1 MKKQVITM
9 LMAGILAGSTMQGVF
24 AEESILIAPAP
35 TDDITVI
42 APAPT
47 ESEDIVGVPEITVDG
62 EKLDLSKLNVSQYMY
77 TENEN
82 TLVPLRVIAEKMGYT
97 VLWDD
102 KEKEV
107 KVGNDEWEV
116 VFNIGVD
123 SYYGVTKIKDA
134 VGMTGPQSYGVLP
147 KLADN
152 TTYVPAKMFEL
163 MGYEFSS
170 VGQFASFTKAGT
182 KEDNVQLPNPIKE
195 YNTLDEAKKAVVFK
209 ALVPG
214 AMPEGYTLSWVSTI
228 NDELFQISY
237 KNGDNEILYR
247 TAEGTEDISG
257 DCNVYDVCET
267 ENINSNEVTL
277 KGDGKTVY
285 TAVWSEDESAY
296 SLNSQKG
303 LSKDTFIE
311 IIKNTDYT
319 ENTSQE

>member
-1 MKKQVITM
+1 MKKQAVTM
-9 LMAGILAGSTMQGVF
+9 LMASILAGSTMQGVF
-24 AEESILIAPAP
+24 AEEPILIAPAP

-47 ESEDIVGVPEITVDG
+47 ESEDIVGVREITVDG

-102 KEKEV
+102 KDKEV

-257 DCNVYDVCET
+257 DYNVYKNEKSLKIAGIDVTIKGNEGVAKAT
-267 ENINSNEVTL
+267 WTKDGLTYSIYADKEISEQDITNIIAS
-277 KGDGKTVY
+277 
-285 TAVWSEDESAY
+285 
-296 SLNSQKG
+296 
-303 LSKDTFIE
+303 IR
-311 IIKNTDYT
+311 
-319 ENTSQE
+319 

>member
-24 AEESILIAPAP
+24 AEEPILIAPAP

-147 KLADN
+147 KIADN

-209 ALVPG
+209 ALVPD

-228 NDELFQISY
+228 NDEIFQISY
-237 KNGDNEILYR
+237 KNGDSEILYR
-247 TAEGTEDISG
+247 TAEGAE
-257 DCNVYDVCET
+257 
-267 ENINSNEVTL
+267 
-277 KGDGKTVY
+277 
-285 TAVWSEDESAY
+285 
-296 SLNSQKG
+296 
-303 LSKDTFIE
+303 DTFIE

>member
-1 MKKQVITM
+1 MKKQAVTM
-9 LMAGILAGSTMQGVF
+9 LMAGILAGGTMHGVF
-24 AEESILIAPAP
+24 AEEPILIAPAP
-35 TDDITVI
+35 TDDIMVI
-42 APAPT
+42 APAPADN
-47 ESEDIVGVPEITVDG
+47 EYIEGVPEITVDG
-62 EKLDLSKLNVSQYMY
+62 EKLDLSKLNVSHYMY

-97 VLWDD
+97 VSWDD

-134 VGMTGPQSYGVLP
+134 VGMTAPQSYGVLP
-147 KLADN
+147 KIADN

-182 KEDNVQLPNPIKE
+182 KEEESVQIPNPIKE
-195 YNTLDEAKKAVVFK
+195 YNTVDEAKKAVAFTV
-209 ALVPG
+209 LMPD
-214 AMPEGYTLSWVSTI
+214 AMPEGYVFAGVSTI

-247 TAEGTEDISG
+247 TAEGAEDISG
-257 DCNVYDVCET
+257 DYNVYEVCET
-267 ENINSNEVTL
+267 EIVNSDEVKL

-285 TAVWSEDESAY
+285 TAVWSEGESAY
-296 SLNSQKG
+296 SLNSQNG

-311 IIKNTDYT
+311 IIKSTDT
-319 ENTSQE
+319 VQE

>member
-24 AEESILIAPAP
+24 AEEPILIAPAP

-42 APAPT
+42 APAPA

-102 KEKEV
+102 KDKEV

-147 KLADN
+147 KIADN

-182 KEDNVQLPNPIKE
+182 KEDNVQLPSPIKE

-257 DCNVYDVCET
+257 DYNVYKNEKSLKIAGIDVTIKGNEGAAKAT
-267 ENINSNEVTL
+267 WTKDGLTYSIYADKEISEQDITNIIAS
-277 KGDGKTVY
+277 
-285 TAVWSEDESAY
+285 
-296 SLNSQKG
+296 
-303 LSKDTFIE
+303 IR
-311 IIKNTDYT
+311 
-319 ENTSQE
+319 

>member
-1 MKKQVITM
+1 MKKQAVTM
-9 LMAGILAGSTMQGVF
+9 LMAGILAGGTMQGVF
-24 AEESILIAPAP
+24 AEEPILIAPAP

-82 TLVPLRVIAEKMGYT
+82 TLVPIRVIAEKMGYT
-97 VLWDD
+97 VSWDD

-134 VGMTGPQSYGVLP
+134 VGMTAPQSYGVLP
-147 KLADN
+147 KIADN

-182 KEDNVQLPNPIKE
+182 KEEESVQIPNPIKE
-195 YNTLDEAKKAVVFK
+195 YNTVDEAKKAVAFTV
-209 ALVPG
+209 LMPD
-214 AMPEGYTLSWVSTI
+214 AMPEGYVFAGVSTI

-247 TAEGTEDISG
+247 TAEGAEDISG
-257 DCNVYDVCET
+257 DYNVYKNEKSLKIAGIDVT
-267 ENINSNEVTL
+267 IKGNEGAA
-277 KGDGKTVY
+277 K
-285 TAVWSEDESAY
+285 AVWTKDGLTYSIYADKEISEQDIT
-296 SLNSQKG
+296 N
-303 LSKDTFIE
+303 
-311 IIKNTDYT
+311 IIA
-319 ENTSQE
+319 SIR

>member
-1 MKKQVITM
+1 
-9 LMAGILAGSTMQGVF
+9 MQGVF
-24 AEESILIAPAP
+24 AEEPILIAPAP

-42 APAPT
+42 APAPA

-102 KEKEV
+102 KDKEV

-147 KLADN
+147 KIADN

-257 DCNVYDVCET
+257 DYNVYKNEKSLKIAGIDVTIKGNEGVAKAT
-267 ENINSNEVTL
+267 WTKDGLTYSIYADKEISEQDITNIIAS
-277 KGDGKTVY
+277 
-285 TAVWSEDESAY
+285 
-296 SLNSQKG
+296 
-303 LSKDTFIE
+303 IR
-311 IIKNTDYT
+311 
-319 ENTSQE
+319 

>member
-9 LMAGILAGSTMQGVF
+9 LMAGILAGGTMQGVF
-24 AEESILIAPAP
+24 AEEPILIAPAP
-35 TDDITVI
+35 TDDIMVI
-42 APAPT
+42 APAPA

-77 TENEN
+77 TESEN

-97 VLWDD
+97 VSWDD
-102 KEKEV
+102 KDKEV

-147 KLADN
+147 KIADN

-195 YNTLDEAKKAVVFK
+195 YNTLDEAKKAVAFTV
-209 ALVPG
+209 LMPD
-214 AMPEGYTLSWVSTI
+214 AMPEGYVFAGVSTI

-257 DCNVYDVCET
+257 DYNVYKNEKSLKIAGIDVTIKGNEGVAKAT
-267 ENINSNEVTL
+267 WTKDGLTYSIYADKEISEQDITNIIAS
-277 KGDGKTVY
+277 
-285 TAVWSEDESAY
+285 
-296 SLNSQKG
+296 
-303 LSKDTFIE
+303 IR
-311 IIKNTDYT
+311 
-319 ENTSQE
+319 

>member
-1 MKKQVITM
+1 MKKQAVTM
-9 LMAGILAGSTMQGVF
+9 LMAGILAGGTMQGVF
-24 AEESILIAPAP
+24 AEEPILIAPAP

-42 APAPT
+42 APAPA

-102 KEKEV
+102 KDKEV

-147 KLADN
+147 KIADN

-170 VGQFASFTKAGT
+170 VGQFASFTKAGS
-182 KEDNVQLPNPIKE
+182 KEEESVQIPNPIKE
-195 YNTLDEAKKAVVFK
+195 YNTVDKAKKAVAFTV
-209 ALVPG
+209 LMPD
-214 AMPEGYTLSWVSTI
+214 AMPEGYVFAGVSTI

-237 KNGDNEILYR
+237 KNGDSEILYR

-257 DCNVYDVCET
+257 DYNVYKNEKSLKIAGIDVTIKGNEGVAKAT
-267 ENINSNEVTL
+267 WTKDGLTYSIYADKEISEQDITNIIAS
-277 KGDGKTVY
+277 
-285 TAVWSEDESAY
+285 
-296 SLNSQKG
+296 
-303 LSKDTFIE
+303 IR
-311 IIKNTDYT
+311 
-319 ENTSQE
+319 

>member
-1 MKKQVITM
+1 MKKQAVTM
-9 LMAGILAGSTMQGVF
+9 LMAGILAGGTMQGVF
-24 AEESILIAPAP
+24 AEEPMLIAPAP
-35 TDDITVI
+35 TDDIMVI

-97 VLWDD
+97 VSWDD

-116 VFNIGVD
+116 VFNIGID

-147 KLADN
+147 KIADN

-257 DCNVYDVCET
+257 DYNVYKNEKSLQIAGIDVTIKGKEGVAKAT
-267 ENINSNEVTL
+267 WTKDGLTYSIYADKEISEQDITNIIAS
-277 KGDGKTVY
+277 
-285 TAVWSEDESAY
+285 
-296 SLNSQKG
+296 
-303 LSKDTFIE
+303 IR
-311 IIKNTDYT
+311 
-319 ENTSQE
+319 

>member
-1 MKKQVITM
+1 MKKQAVTM
-9 LMAGILAGSTMQGVF
+9 LMAGILAGGTMQGVF
-24 AEESILIAPAP
+24 AEEPILIAPAP

-42 APAPT
+42 APAPA

-102 KEKEV
+102 KDKEV

-147 KLADN
+147 KIADN

-257 DCNVYDVCET
+257 DYNVYKNEKSLKIAGIDVTIKGNEGVAKAT
-267 ENINSNEVTL
+267 WTKDGLTYSIYADKEISEQDITNIIAS
-277 KGDGKTVY
+277 
-285 TAVWSEDESAY
+285 
-296 SLNSQKG
+296 
-303 LSKDTFIE
+303 IR
-311 IIKNTDYT
+311 
-319 ENTSQE
+319 

>member
-1 MKKQVITM
+1 MKKQAVTI

-24 AEESILIAPAP
+24 AEEPMLIAPAP
-35 TDDITVI
+35 T
-42 APAPT
+42 
-47 ESEDIVGVPEITVDG
+47 ENEDIIGVPEITVDG
-62 EKLDLSKLNVSQYMY
+62 EKLDLSKLNVSHYMY

-97 VLWDD
+97 VSWDD
-102 KEKEV
+102 KDKEV

-134 VGMTGPQSYGVLP
+134 VGMTAPQSYGVLP

-170 VGQFASFTKAGT
+170 VGQFANFTKAGT
-182 KEDNVQLPNPIKE
+182 KEDNVQIPNPIKE
-195 YNTLDEAKKAVVFK
+195 YNTVDEAKKAVAFK
-209 ALVPG
+209 VLVPEI
-214 AMPEGYTLSWVSTI
+214 MPEGYTLSWVSTI

-257 DCNVYDVCET
+257 DYNVYDVCEA
-267 ENINSNEVTL
+267 ENVNSNEVTL
-277 KGDGKTVY
+277 KGDGKMVY
-285 TAVWSEDESAY
+285 TAVWSEGESAY

-311 IIKNTDYT
+311 IIKSTDYT

>member
-24 AEESILIAPAP
+24 AEEPILIAPAP
-35 TDDITVI
+35 TDDIMVI
-42 APAPT
+42 APAPA

-97 VLWDD
+97 VSWDD

-147 KLADN
+147 KIADN

-182 KEDNVQLPNPIKE
+182 KEDNVQLPSPIKE
-195 YNTLDEAKKAVVFK
+195 YNTVDEAKKAVVFK

-237 KNGDNEILYR
+237 KNGDNAILYR
-247 TAEGTEDISG
+247 TAEGAEDISG
-257 DCNVYDVCET
+257 DYNVYKNEKSLKIAGIDVTIKGNEGAAKAT
-267 ENINSNEVTL
+267 WTKDGLTYSIYADKEISEQDITNIIAS
-277 KGDGKTVY
+277 
-285 TAVWSEDESAY
+285 
-296 SLNSQKG
+296 
-303 LSKDTFIE
+303 IR
-311 IIKNTDYT
+311 
-319 ENTSQE
+319 

>member
-24 AEESILIAPAP
+24 AEEPILIAPAP

-42 APAPT
+42 APAPA

-97 VLWDD
+97 VSWDD

-123 SYYGVTKIKDA
+123 SYYGVTKIKDT

-170 VGQFASFTKAGT
+170 VGQFASFTKAGI

-237 KNGDNEILYR
+237 KNGDSEILYR

-257 DCNVYDVCET
+257 DYNVYKNEKSLKIAGIDVTIKGNEGAAKAT
-267 ENINSNEVTL
+267 WTKDGLTYSIYADKEISEQDITNIIAS
-277 KGDGKTVY
+277 
-285 TAVWSEDESAY
+285 
-296 SLNSQKG
+296 
-303 LSKDTFIE
+303 IR
-311 IIKNTDYT
+311 
-319 ENTSQE
+319 

>member
-24 AEESILIAPAP
+24 AEEPILIAPAP
-35 TDDITVI
+35 TDDIMVI
-42 APAPT
+42 APAPA

-97 VLWDD
+97 VSWDD

-147 KLADN
+147 KIADN

-182 KEDNVQLPNPIKE
+182 KEDNVQLPSPIKE
-195 YNTLDEAKKAVVFK
+195 YNTRDEAKKAVVFK

-228 NDELFQISY
+228 NDKLFQISY

-247 TAEGTEDISG
+247 TAEGAEDISG
-257 DCNVYDVCET
+257 DYNVYKNEKSLKIAGIDVTIKGNEGAAKAT
-267 ENINSNEVTL
+267 WTKDGLTYSIYADKEISEQDITNIIAS
-277 KGDGKTVY
+277 
-285 TAVWSEDESAY
+285 
-296 SLNSQKG
+296 
-303 LSKDTFIE
+303 IR
-311 IIKNTDYT
+311 
-319 ENTSQE
+319 

>member
-1 MKKQVITM
+1 MKKQAVTM
-9 LMAGILAGSTMQGVF
+9 LMAGILAGGTMQGVF
-24 AEESILIAPAP
+24 AEEPILIAPAP
-35 TDDITVI
+35 TDDIMVI
-42 APAPT
+42 APAPADN
-47 ESEDIVGVPEITVDG
+47 EYIEGVPEITVDG

-82 TLVPLRVIAEKMGYT
+82 TLVPLRIVAEKMGYT
-97 VLWDD
+97 VSWDD
-102 KEKEV
+102 KDKEV

-134 VGMTGPQSYGVLP
+134 VGMTAPQSYGVLP
-147 KLADN
+147 KIADN

-182 KEDNVQLPNPIKE
+182 KKEESVQIPNPIKE
-195 YNTLDEAKKAVVFK
+195 YNTVDEAKKAVAFTV
-209 ALVPG
+209 LMPD
-214 AMPEGYTLSWVSTI
+214 AMPEGYVFAGVSTI

-247 TAEGTEDISG
+247 TAEGAEDISG
-257 DCNVYDVCET
+257 DYNVYEVCET
-267 ENINSNEVTL
+267 EIVNSDEVKL

-285 TAVWSEDESAY
+285 TAVWSEGESAY
-296 SLNSQKG
+296 SLNSQNG

-311 IIKNTDYT
+311 IIKSTDT
-319 ENTSQE
+319 VQE